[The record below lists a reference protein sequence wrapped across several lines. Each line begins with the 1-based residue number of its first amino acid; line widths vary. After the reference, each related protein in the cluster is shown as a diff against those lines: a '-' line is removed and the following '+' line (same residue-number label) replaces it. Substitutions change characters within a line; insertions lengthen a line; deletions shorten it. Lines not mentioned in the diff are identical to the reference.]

1 MNSET
6 TFDVYSEI
14 VFYSLYI
21 FCLVLMLILFSTVLS
36 VLDTTEGQNENGDR
50 TLMWKCDKELEP

>member
-14 VFYSLYI
+14 VFHSLYI
-21 FCLVLMLILFSTVLS
+21 FCLVLMTLFSTVLS
-36 VLDTTEGQNENGDR
+36 VLDTMEGQNENGDR